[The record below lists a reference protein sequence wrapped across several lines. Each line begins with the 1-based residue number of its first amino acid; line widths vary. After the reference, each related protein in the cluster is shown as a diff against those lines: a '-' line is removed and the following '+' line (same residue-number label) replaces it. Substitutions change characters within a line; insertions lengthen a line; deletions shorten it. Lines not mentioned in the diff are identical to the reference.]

1 MIRTRPIILSH
12 SLLAGSFFLHL
23 AATVVWIGG
32 MALLVLVIYP
42 LQARAADEQSARLLD
57 GIEQRFRPLANFS
70 LLVLLVTGV
79 VQTGNDE
86 FYGGLLSFENDW
98 SRAMLAKH
106 IAFAGMVGIVGFLQF
121 GLAPALER
129 ARLLA
134 SKDADQGDLPR
145 LRSRQR
151 RLSQINFGLGMIVL
165 VFTAI
170 ATAL

>member
-1 MIRTRPIILSH
+1 LSH
-12 SLLAGSFFLHL
+12 SLLAASFFLHL
-23 AATVVWIGG
+23 VATVIWIGG

-42 LQARAADEQSARLLD
+42 LQRRADDAESARLLD
-57 GIEQRFRPLANFS
+57 GIEARFRPLANFS

-86 FYGGLLSFENDW
+86 SYGGLLSFDNDW
-98 SRAMLAKH
+98 SRAILGKH
-106 IAFAGMVGIVGFLQF
+106 IAFAGMVLIVGFLQF

-134 SKDADQGDLPR
+134 SRGANQDDVNR
-145 LRSRQR
+145 LRGRQR
-151 RLSQINFGLGMIVL
+151 RLSQINFALGAVVL
-165 VFTAI
+165 AFTAI